1 MCWTGFNVDFTPIF
15 EIYGKNGVQLRS
27 VFAEKQDNYMGISL
41 PGFPN
46 YFVGSGPYWT
56 TANGSLIDPMNTA
69 SQYVVQVVQ
78 KLQIEHN
85 ILAVY
90 PTEQAKDEWVEHAQT
105 WVKGMV
111 WSGDCPSWYKIS
123 SGPYAGRTNAVWP
136 GITLHYVKVM
146 TKVRWEDYHIERK
159 VSGKTSTNRFQYL
172 GHGLV
177 GESEN
182 PELDDTPHVSL
193 SAIDPRWAKAAG
205 INWVPGMRPLE
216 ERKVNGFH

>member
-177 GESEN
+177 GN
-182 PELDDTPHVSL
+182 PKIQSWTTLPMFHFQPLTP
-193 SAIDPRWAKAAG
+193 DG
-205 INWVPGMRPLE
+205 
-216 ERKVNGFH
+216 RKRQG